1 MNKKARLFIK
11 NIVYATGANLSRIF
25 TTLILTLLLPRLL
38 TVEDYSY
45 WQLYLFYGTYM
56 IYSSI
61 GWCEGTYLK
70 YGGCEYKDADGRR
83 LSSQFLNLG
92 LYEGIIALLICIFAS
107 FCIDDSSRKFLV
119 IAAALYMWMYILKYQ
134 LQTVLQ
140 ATNRISDY
148 ARVYSGERFLYFV
161 LVIVGLVLGWQ
172 NVYLVIFAELI
183 SNAVSLIYGIYL
195 CRDVTLKKRLA
206 FSVSLEETAELIGI
220 GYKLTLAGLA
230 SQLIIGIVRFAI
242 EQRWGTVVFGK
253 ISLSFSMAN
262 MIITCITAV
271 SIVLFPMLKNSD
283 SLKIRQY
290 YMTMRSVL
298 TIPMFGIL
306 LIYAPM
312 KSVLTWWLPKY
323 ADSLKY
329 LAILFPLCIYEVRNS
344 VLVWTYL
351 KVLRKE
357 SLIMRANLIMIG
369 ISIATTFLSV
379 FICDSLDLTVCS
391 IVVLYAIKAVYTEW
405 LLGKYIPV
413 CAKSDWLVETVLSC
427 CFITSSWGLNSTGA
441 FLVYTASYVLY
452 LLYKKKEIMAT
463 AKDLKLLL
471 AAERNRS

>member
-11 NIVYATGANLSRIF
+11 NILYATGANLSRIF

-70 YGGCEYKDADGRR
+70 YGGCEYKNIDGRR
-83 LSSQFLNLG
+83 LSSQFLNLS
-92 LYEGIIALLICIFAS
+92 LYEGIVALILSIFA
-107 FCIDDSSRKFLV
+107 FGGIADTQKRFLV
-119 IAAALYMWMYILKYQ
+119 IAAACYMWMYILKYQ
-134 LQTVLQ
+134 LQTILQ

-148 ARVYSGERFLYFV
+148 ARVYSGERFLYFI
-161 LVIVGLVLGWQ
+161 LVIVSLILGRC
-172 NVYLVIFAELI
+172 NVYLVIIAELI
-183 SNAVSLIYGIYL
+183 SNAVSLSYGIYL
-195 CRDVTLKKRLA
+195 CREVTLKKKLPL
-206 FSVSLEETAELIGI
+206 SVSIKETAELIQI

-230 SQLIIGIVRFAI
+230 SQLIIGIVRFSI
-242 EQRWGTVVFGK
+242 EKKWGTVIFGK

-283 SLKIRQY
+283 TNKIRY
-290 YMTMRSVL
+290 HYRTLRSTL

-306 LIYAPM
+306 LLYAPM
-312 KSVLTWWLPKY
+312 KAILSWWLPKY

-357 SLIMRANLIMIG
+357 SLIMKANLIMIG
-369 ISIATTFLSV
+369 MSIVMTFFSV
-379 FICDSLDLTVCS
+379 IICNSLDLTVCS
-391 IVVLYAIKAVYTEW
+391 IVVLYAIKAIYTEW
-405 LLGKYIPV
+405 LLGKYIPI
-413 CAKSDWLVETVLSC
+413 CAKRDWLVETILSAG
-427 CFITSSWGLNSTGA
+427 FIAGSWTLNAVGA
-441 FLVYTASYVLY
+441 FFVYLVSYGLY
-452 LLYKKKEIMAT
+452 LLYKKGEIITTFKE
-463 AKDLKLLL
+463 LKLLF
-471 AAERNRS
+471 AAERS